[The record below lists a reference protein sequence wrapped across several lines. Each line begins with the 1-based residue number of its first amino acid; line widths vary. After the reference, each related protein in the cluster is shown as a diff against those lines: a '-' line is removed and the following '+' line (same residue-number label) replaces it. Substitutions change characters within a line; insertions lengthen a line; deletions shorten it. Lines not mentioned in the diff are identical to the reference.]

1 VGEYEQ
7 TIDWL
12 YSLDALRGMDF
23 RLERLRAA
31 LDVLGNPERGLPAIQ
46 VAGTNGKGSTAAMI
60 HSVYSE
66 AGYRC
71 GLFTSPHLQT
81 FRERIRVG
89 TEFIDEGRVVD
100 LVERVK
106 WASSQVD
113 AELTFF
119 EFGTL
124 MALLEFN
131 LADLDMAIFET
142 GLGGRLD
149 ATSVVDSVASV
160 ISSIGLDHCEWLGD
174 SEEEIAKEKA
184 GIIRAGVPVVTGRMQ
199 PGPQVVIGGVARELG
214 SRWLRWGRDF
224 GPRSGSG
231 LEGKAQRH
239 NAGLAAAVIRVLADR
254 FPVDDEKLRLGL
266 ENVRWPGRLETVAN
280 EPRVVLDVAHNPQSV
295 SLLVEELCEL
305 DLPRPLVFVIGV
317 MADKDWG
324 EMACSLF
331 PIADRVVLVPVD
343 SPRGLDPGQL
353 VELADGLLPWKLAE
367 TARAGLLSARS
378 AAGREG
384 SVLVTGSIF
393 LVGEL
398 YREAAGRDAFDV

>member
-1 VGEYEQ
+1 MGDYQQ

-12 YSLDALRGMDF
+12 CSLDALRGMDF
-23 RLERLRAA
+23 RLERLHAA
-31 LDVLGNPERGLPAIQ
+31 LGALGNPERGLPAIQ

-89 TEFIDEGRVVD
+89 TDFIDEDRVVD

-106 WASSQVD
+106 WAGSQVE

-124 MALLEFN
+124 MALLEFS
-131 LADLDMAIFET
+131 LADLDMAVFET

-149 ATSVVDSVASV
+149 ATSVVESVASV

-174 SEEEIAKEKA
+174 SEEEIAREKA

-199 PGPQVVIGGVARELG
+199 PGPQVVIGSVARELG

-224 GPRSGSG
+224 GPSSETG

-239 NAGLAAAVIRVLADR
+239 NAGLAAALIRVLADR
-254 FPVDDEKLRLGL
+254 FPVDDEQLRLGL
-266 ENVRWPGRLETVAN
+266 ENVIWPGRLETVAN
-280 EPRVVLDVAHNPQSV
+280 EPWVVLDVAHNPQSV

-305 DLPRPLVFVIGV
+305 GLPRPLVLVLGV

-343 SPRGLDPGQL
+343 NPRALDPGQL
-353 VELADGLLPWKLAE
+353 VNLADGLLPWELAE
-367 TARAGLLSARS
+367 TASAGLRSARS

-384 SVLVTGSIF
+384 SVLVTGSVF

>member
-1 VGEYEQ
+1 
-7 TIDWL
+7 
-12 YSLDALRGMDF
+12 MDF
-23 RLERLRAA
+23 RLERLHAA
-31 LDVLGNPERGLPAIQ
+31 LGALGNPERGLPAIQ

-89 TEFIDEGRVVD
+89 TDFIDEDRVVD

-106 WASSQVD
+106 WAGSQVE

-124 MALLEFN
+124 MALLEFS
-131 LADLDMAIFET
+131 LADLDMAVFET

-149 ATSVVDSVASV
+149 ATSVVESVASV

-174 SEEEIAKEKA
+174 SEEEIAREKA

-199 PGPQVVIGGVARELG
+199 PGPQVVIGSVARELG

-224 GPRSGSG
+224 GPSSETG

-239 NAGLAAAVIRVLADR
+239 NAGLAAALIRVLADR
-254 FPVDDEKLRLGL
+254 FPVDDEQLRLGL
-266 ENVRWPGRLETVAN
+266 ENVIWPGRLETVAN
-280 EPRVVLDVAHNPQSV
+280 EPWVVLDVAHNPQSV

-305 DLPRPLVFVIGV
+305 GLPRPLVLVLGV

-343 SPRGLDPGQL
+343 NPRALDPGQL
-353 VELADGLLPWKLAE
+353 VNLADGLLPWELAE
-367 TARAGLLSARS
+367 TASAGLRSARS

-384 SVLVTGSIF
+384 SVLVTGSVF

>member
-1 VGEYEQ
+1 
-7 TIDWL
+7 
-12 YSLDALRGMDF
+12 MDF

>member
-1 VGEYEQ
+1 MGEYQQ

-12 YSLDALRGMDF
+12 CSLDALRGMDF
-23 RLERLRAA
+23 RLERLHAA
-31 LDVLGNPERGLPAIQ
+31 LGALGNPERGLPAIQ

-89 TEFIDEGRVVD
+89 TDFIDEDRVVD

-106 WASSQVD
+106 WAGSQVE

-124 MALLEFN
+124 MALLEFS
-131 LADLDMAIFET
+131 LADLDMAVFET

-149 ATSVVDSVASV
+149 ATSVVESVASV

-174 SEEEIAKEKA
+174 SEEEIAREKA

-199 PGPQVVIGGVARELG
+199 PGPQVVIGSVARELG

-224 GPRSGSG
+224 GPSSETG

-239 NAGLAAAVIRVLADR
+239 NAGLAAALIRVLADR
-254 FPVDDEKLRLGL
+254 FPVDDEQLRLGL
-266 ENVRWPGRLETVAN
+266 ENVIWPGRLETVAN
-280 EPRVVLDVAHNPQSV
+280 EPWVVLDVAHNPQSV

-305 DLPRPLVFVIGV
+305 GLPRPLVLVLGV

-343 SPRGLDPGQL
+343 NPRALDPGQL
-353 VELADGLLPWKLAE
+353 VNLADGLLPWELAE
-367 TARAGLLSARS
+367 TASAGLRSARS

-384 SVLVTGSIF
+384 SVLVTGSVF
-393 LVGEL
+393 LVGGL

>member
-1 VGEYEQ
+1 
-7 TIDWL
+7 
-12 YSLDALRGMDF
+12 MDF

-280 EPRVVLDVAHNPQSV
+280 EPRVVLDVSHNPQSV

>member
-1 VGEYEQ
+1 MGEYQQ

-12 YSLDALRGMDF
+12 CSLDALRGMDF
-23 RLERLRAA
+23 RLERLHAA
-31 LDVLGNPERGLPAIQ
+31 LGALGNPERGLAAIQ

-89 TEFIDEGRVVD
+89 ADFIDEDRVVD
-100 LVERVK
+100 LAERVK
-106 WASSQVD
+106 WAGSQVE

-124 MALLEFN
+124 MALLEFS
-131 LADLDMAIFET
+131 LADLDMAVFET

-174 SEEEIAKEKA
+174 SEEEIAREKA

-224 GPRSGSG
+224 GPSSESG
-231 LEGKAQRH
+231 LEGKVQRH
-239 NAGLAAAVIRVLADR
+239 NAGLAAALIRVLADR
-254 FPVDDEKLRLGL
+254 FPVDDEQLRLGL

-280 EPRVVLDVAHNPQSV
+280 EPWVVLDVAHNPQSV

-305 DLPRPLVFVIGV
+305 DLPRPLVLVLGV

-324 EMACSLF
+324 EMACLLF

-343 SPRGLDPGQL
+343 NPRALDPGQL
-353 VELADGLLPWKLAE
+353 VKLADGLLPWELAE
-367 TARAGLLSARS
+367 TARAGLRSARS

-384 SVLVTGSIF
+384 SVLVTGSVF

>member
-1 VGEYEQ
+1 MGEYQQ

-12 YSLDALRGMDF
+12 CSLDALRGMDF
-23 RLERLRAA
+23 RLERLHAA
-31 LDVLGNPERGLPAIQ
+31 LGALGNPERGLPAIQ
-46 VAGTNGKGSTAAMI
+46 VAGTNGKGSTAALI

-89 TEFIDEGRVVD
+89 ADFIDEDRVVD

-106 WASSQVD
+106 WAGSQVE

-119 EFGTL
+119 EYGTL
-124 MALLEFN
+124 MALLEFSQ
-131 LADLDMAIFET
+131 ADLDMAVFET

-174 SEEEIAKEKA
+174 SEEEIAREKA
-184 GIIRAGVPVVTGRMQ
+184 GIIRAGVPVVTGRML

-224 GPRSGSG
+224 GPSSESG
-231 LEGKAQRH
+231 LVGKAQRH
-239 NAGLAAAVIRVLADR
+239 NAGLAAALIRVLADR
-254 FPVDDEKLRLGL
+254 FPVNDEQLRLGL

-280 EPRVVLDVAHNPQSV
+280 EPWVVLDVAHNPQSV
-295 SLLVEELCEL
+295 SLLVDELREL
-305 DLPRPLVFVIGV
+305 DLPRPLVLVLGV

-324 EMACSLF
+324 EMVCSLF

-343 SPRGLDPGQL
+343 NPRALDPGQL
-353 VELADGLLPWKLAE
+353 VKLADGLLPWELAE
-367 TARAGLLSARS
+367 TARAGLRSARS

-384 SVLVTGSIF
+384 SVLVTGSVF

>member
-1 VGEYEQ
+1 VGEYQQ

-12 YSLDALRGMDF
+12 CSLDALRGMDF
-23 RLERLRAA
+23 RLERLHAA
-31 LDVLGNPERGLPAIQ
+31 LGALGNPERGLPAIQ

-89 TEFIDEGRVVD
+89 TDFIDEDRVVD

-106 WASSQVD
+106 WAGSQVE

-124 MALLEFN
+124 MALLEFS
-131 LADLDMAIFET
+131 LADLDMAVFET

-149 ATSVVDSVASV
+149 ATSVVESVASV

-174 SEEEIAKEKA
+174 SEEEIAREKA

-199 PGPQVVIGGVARELG
+199 PGPQVVIGSVARELG

-224 GPRSGSG
+224 GPSSETG

-239 NAGLAAAVIRVLADR
+239 NAGLAAALIRVLADR
-254 FPVDDEKLRLGL
+254 FPVDDEQLRLGL
-266 ENVRWPGRLETVAN
+266 ENVIWPGRLETVAN
-280 EPRVVLDVAHNPQSV
+280 EPWVVLDVAHNPQSV

-305 DLPRPLVFVIGV
+305 GLPRPLVLVLGV

-343 SPRGLDPGQL
+343 NPRALDPGQL
-353 VELADGLLPWKLAE
+353 VNLADGLLPWELAE
-367 TARAGLLSARS
+367 TASAGLRSARS

-384 SVLVTGSIF
+384 SVLVTGSVF

>member
-1 VGEYEQ
+1 MGEYEQ